1 MAKTLTVYLAADLK
15 KFNSGMDQA
24 GKKAQGLSGT
34 MNKMLGPALIGAGVA
49 AGAFA
54 TKLAVD
60 GVKAAIEDEQAV
72 ASLAKTLEN
81 LGLAHDT
88 QAVEDYVYQL
98 ERAYGVADT
107 DLRPAYERLVRATR
121 DATQAQDLLKLSM
134 DISAGTGKDLKTVT
148 EAIGKAFEGTTT
160 GLSRLGAGIDKA
172 TLATGDMNEITQ
184 MLADTFDGQ
193 ADTAAKTF
201 GGQMQRL
208 QTAVDNLAEAFG
220 AGLLGALGDTDEGA
234 TDLTKTMEDL
244 EPIIKAAGESVGTF
258 ASDVGWLT
266 AEVSKLVGKT
276 ADATDESFGF
286 GDALDWV
293 LQSPLTKFRGAVE
306 GLDGALNG
314 QESATDGAT
323 GALDGYTSATVDA
336 AIAAG
341 NQESIL
347 TDLTPAMEDLGKR
360 TAEAAK
366 GYQNLYQG
374 MADVAQLQRDLAG
387 TSGTVAGALASGY
400 LNPETVPLMNKYNE
414 RSDRKNARK
423 EERRREREAEARRAR
438 LDSYDPPNTVVQD
451 QDRDARAKARGVK
464 TRTGGR

>member
-60 GVKAAIEDEQAV
+60 GVKAAIDNEKAM
-72 ASLAKTLEN
+72 ASLATTMEN
-81 LGLAHDT
+81 LGVAHDF

-107 DLRPAYERLVRATR
+107 DLRPAYERLLRATR

-148 EAIGKAFEGTTT
+148 EALGKAFEGTTT
-160 GLSRLGAGIDKA
+160 GLSRLGGGIDKA

-193 ADTAAKTF
+193 ADAAAKTF
-201 GGQMQRL
+201 GGQLQRL
-208 QTAVDNLAEAFG
+208 QTAVDNLGEAFG
-220 AGLLGALGDTDEGA
+220 TGLIGNIEDTEDRTQGLVEA
-234 TDLTKTMEDL
+234 MEDL
-244 EPIIKAAGESVGTF
+244 EPIIYLLGERASTTAESLGKVITPLADLATGAQAAEDETSWLSKSIDYMVNDFPLFWNGLKTVGAQFDRYSDSADDATEATVELRSATVLAGIAAGEN
-258 ASDVGWLT
+258 T
-266 AEVSKLVGKT
+266 AY
-276 ADATDESFGF
+276 F
-286 GDALDWV
+286 
-293 LQSPLTKFRGAVE
+293 Q
-306 GLDGALNG
+306 
-314 QESATDGAT
+314 
-323 GALDGYTSATVDA
+323 
-336 AIAAG
+336 
-341 NQESIL
+341 
-347 TDLTPAMEDLGKR
+347 DLTPAMEDLGKR

-438 LDSYDPPNTVVQD
+438 LDNYDPPNTAVKD

-464 TRTGGR
+464 TRTAGR

>member
-60 GVKAAIEDEQAV
+60 GVKAAIDNEKAM
-72 ASLAKTLEN
+72 ASLATTMEN
-81 LGLAHDT
+81 LGVAHDF

-107 DLRPAYERLVRATR
+107 DLRPAYERLLRATR

-148 EAIGKAFEGTTT
+148 EALGKAFEGTTT
-160 GLSRLGAGIDKA
+160 GLSRLGGGIDKA

-193 ADTAAKTF
+193 ADAAAKTF
-201 GGQMQRL
+201 GGQLQRL
-208 QTAVDNLAEAFG
+208 QTAVDNLGEAFG
-220 AGLLGALGDTDEGA
+220 TGLIGNIEDTEDRTQGLVEA
-234 TDLTKTMEDL
+234 MEDL
-244 EPIIKAAGESVGTF
+244 EPIIYLLGERAATTAESLGKVITPLTDLATGAQAAEDETSWLSKSIDYMVNDFPLFWNGLKTVGAQFDRYSDSADDATEATVELRSATVLAGIAAGEN
-258 ASDVGWLT
+258 T
-266 AEVSKLVGKT
+266 AY
-276 ADATDESFGF
+276 F
-286 GDALDWV
+286 
-293 LQSPLTKFRGAVE
+293 Q
-306 GLDGALNG
+306 
-314 QESATDGAT
+314 
-323 GALDGYTSATVDA
+323 
-336 AIAAG
+336 
-341 NQESIL
+341 
-347 TDLTPAMEDLGKR
+347 DLTPAMEDLGKR

-438 LDSYDPPNTVVQD
+438 LDNYDPPNTAVKD